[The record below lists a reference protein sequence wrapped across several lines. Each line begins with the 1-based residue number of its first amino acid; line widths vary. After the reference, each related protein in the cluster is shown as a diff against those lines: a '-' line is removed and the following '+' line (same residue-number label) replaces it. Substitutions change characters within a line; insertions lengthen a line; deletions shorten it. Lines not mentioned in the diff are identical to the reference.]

1 MIQMQSCSIK
11 RYLQIL
17 RFQSLLC
24 ILLTSQEEKRLGG
37 ESECLEA
44 KRGRKCLSRNKKQN
58 KCQCLSKWKSQ
69 CETEQHNAFYLLMGL
84 YSGTTLGVLPHCE
97 TCGCTLP
104 ISSNVVWLYLHQNA
118 HPTKGTNMKCLNMF
132 HLIINPNDQIIC
144 FTVLHFYWAFFERR
158 KKKKQRQSCSSL
170 PHENA
175 HLGGHWD
182 CLCILVFAGS
192 SCIFAKCFE
201 IYQEHYPTSLV
212 LGVNV
217 KPLIITIMILR
228 NCVSLFLLKIKVYTA
243 VTLACLSRSVNVYIH
258 WSTSAN
264 PYEHKPNVMLIMY
277 FMWVVFWMSNRDL
290 SL

>member
-104 ISSNVVWLYLHQNA
+104 ISSNVVWLYPHQNA

-132 HLIINPNDQIIC
+132 HLIINPNYQIISSLYC
-144 FTVLHFYWAFFERR
+144 TFIEHSLRG
-158 KKKKQRQSCSSL
+158 KKKKAKTILQLFATWECSPWRSLGLLVYSSVCRFKLYFCKMFWNLPRTL
-170 PHENA
+170 PHFS
-175 HLGGHWD
+175 G
-182 CLCILVFAGS
+182 FRS
-192 SCIFAKCFE
+192 KCE
-201 IYQEHYPTSLV
+201 
-212 LGVNV
+212 
-217 KPLIITIMILR
+217 
-228 NCVSLFLLKIKVYTA
+228 
-243 VTLACLSRSVNVYIH
+243 TLNYNNYDS
-258 WSTSAN
+258 
-264 PYEHKPNVMLIMY
+264 
-277 FMWVVFWMSNRDL
+277 
-290 SL
+290 

>member
-104 ISSNVVWLYLHQNA
+104 ISSNVVWLYPHQNA

-132 HLIINPNDQIIC
+132 HLIINPNYQIISSLYC
-144 FTVLHFYWAFFERR
+144 TFIEHSLRGE
-158 KKKKQRQSCSSL
+158 KKKSKDN
-170 PHENA
+170 PA
-175 HLGGHWD
+175 A
-182 CLCILVFAGS
+182 LCHMRMLTLEVTGTACVF
-192 SCIFAKCFE
+192 
-201 IYQEHYPTSLV
+201 
-212 LGVNV
+212 
-217 KPLIITIMILR
+217 
-228 NCVSLFLLKIKVYTA
+228 
-243 VTLACLSRSVNVYIH
+243 
-258 WSTSAN
+258 
-264 PYEHKPNVMLIMY
+264 
-277 FMWVVFWMSNRDL
+277 
-290 SL
+290 